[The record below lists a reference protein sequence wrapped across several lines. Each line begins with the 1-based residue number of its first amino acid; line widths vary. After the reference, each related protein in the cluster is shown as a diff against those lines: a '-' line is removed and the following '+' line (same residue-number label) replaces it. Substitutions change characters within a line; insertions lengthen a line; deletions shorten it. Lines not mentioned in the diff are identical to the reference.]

1 MDFDEIVESVGRGV
15 EAAGVAAIVLG
26 IAVATVR
33 YGTHLRRNLDASQ
46 AYRLYRQGLG
56 RALLLGLE
64 LLVAADIIRTVATS
78 PTYHGVGILAAI
90 VLIRTFLRFELELEI
105 EGRWPWQPRR
115 AMSSVITASEPE

>member
-56 RALLLGLE
+56 RALLLGLN
-64 LLVAADIIRTVATS
+64 LVVAAAIIGTVATS
-78 PTYHGVGILAAI
+78 LTHHGAGILAGV
-90 VLIRTFLRFELELEI
+90 VLIRPFLSFALELAFL
-105 EGRWPWQPRR
+105 GRWPWQPRK
-115 AMSSVITASEPE
+115 AIISVITAS